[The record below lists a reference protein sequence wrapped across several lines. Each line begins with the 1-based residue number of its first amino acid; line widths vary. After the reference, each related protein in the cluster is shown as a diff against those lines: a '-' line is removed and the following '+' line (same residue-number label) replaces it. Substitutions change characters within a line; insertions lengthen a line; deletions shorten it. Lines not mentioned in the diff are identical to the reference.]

1 MRIQLFGRPV
11 ILVGERRFEHR
22 SRKTMALLAYLAM
35 RADEHVSRSHLAA
48 LLWCDSAEEQART
61 NLRQTLSQLR
71 KLFRDSGR
79 DPIMVPF
86 DQVVLHSEGIEI
98 DARKLLTSQSDVSA
112 YEIEKLPEF
121 LEGFTVP
128 APEFENWM
136 TSQRNKVR
144 SRLSVL
150 LKTAADHAFTEGKYV
165 AAGES
170 LSLALTIDPL
180 EEAVHRSL
188 MKTLNAQGR
197 TDAALAQYEACRK
210 ILARELQVE
219 PDAETRKLAAGIRA
233 QRLGTSSDAE
243 PSVAFQRYP
252 TSSPTLVFTMV
263 RRLSDSGQD
272 QPRQFQDAQSALSAA
287 LEQFRLAD
295 DPGSVTLSIVPYT
308 GQTSPDRTSAKALI
322 DCAAPGTIVVHERIY
337 EQFRHWSPFSF
348 EPNDPGRDDRQTYRL
363 VSEMPRHKLQVMPA
377 NASPEVDPMA
387 EFSVAVLPLKDRS
400 PNAGDFA
407 LGDVMAEEITH
418 RLARFRNLTVAAPS
432 AGQAFRAQG
441 CPIDDAQGK
450 LGVNYL
456 VDGNVFRS
464 DDRLRV
470 SLTLTDLRTN
480 SLVFADHFDGSFEL
494 IFSHQGN
501 LIDRISTNI
510 FRNAEKAE
518 VRRAIRAP
526 TRDIGAYEWYLRGLA
541 SHRRAGISPENARQ
555 AFSYFSRAID
565 IDPDFARAYAWRI
578 CAVGWY
584 APEYFVDP
592 GLREIHHALSID
604 EYDAEVQRIA
614 GALHLYRGDYDDGIR
629 HIEYAVELNPSDAY
643 LLAASA
649 VYWAYYGEP
658 ENGLKHIERAIMLD
672 PFLPVWCVEDHGVV
686 LYSMGAYAEAIESLQ
701 RLSFPTRRALS
712 FLAASQIATGELAK
726 AKSAVNEIRLIE
738 RDYSFEQFMMTE
750 YFRHK
755 EVRTSLR
762 NRLNQAGLS

>member
-1 MRIQLFGRPV
+1 
-11 ILVGERRFEHR
+11 
-22 SRKTMALLAYLAM
+22 MALLAYLAM

-407 LGDVMAEEITH
+407 LGDVIAEEITH

-480 SLVFADHFDGSFEL
+480 SLVGTSNNALTSLNLGSERHPASGFQ
-494 IFSHQGN
+494 H
-501 LIDRISTNI
+501 
-510 FRNAEKAE
+510 
-518 VRRAIRAP
+518 P
-526 TRDIGAYEWYLRGLA
+526 TV
-541 SHRRAGISPENARQ
+541 
-555 AFSYFSRAID
+555 
-565 IDPDFARAYAWRI
+565 PD
-578 CAVGWY
+578 
-584 APEYFVDP
+584 
-592 GLREIHHALSID
+592 
-604 EYDAEVQRIA
+604 
-614 GALHLYRGDYDDGIR
+614 
-629 HIEYAVELNPSDAY
+629 
-643 LLAASA
+643 
-649 VYWAYYGEP
+649 
-658 ENGLKHIERAIMLD
+658 
-672 PFLPVWCVEDHGVV
+672 
-686 LYSMGAYAEAIESLQ
+686 
-701 RLSFPTRRALS
+701 
-712 FLAASQIATGELAK
+712 
-726 AKSAVNEIRLIE
+726 RLI
-738 RDYSFEQFMMTE
+738 
-750 YFRHK
+750 
-755 EVRTSLR
+755 
-762 NRLNQAGLS
+762 